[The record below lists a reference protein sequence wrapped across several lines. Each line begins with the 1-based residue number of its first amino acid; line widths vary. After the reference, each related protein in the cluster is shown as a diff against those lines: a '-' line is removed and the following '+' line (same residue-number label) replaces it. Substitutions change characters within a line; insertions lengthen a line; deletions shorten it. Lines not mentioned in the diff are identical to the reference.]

1 MVTEEIQ
8 LIGRLLPT
16 SPEFHDP
23 LLVQINVKIRLSQI
37 TELLFGTRDPQTRQL
52 RIHRQMS
59 PQRLPCTRHKTKPPL
74 LLLLLHVA
82 AQFLTT
88 YYSF

>member
-1 MVTEEIQ
+1 MVAEEIQ
-8 LIGRLLPT
+8 LMGRLLPT
-16 SPEFHDP
+16 SPDFHDP
-23 LLVQINVKIRLSQI
+23 LLVQVDVKVRVSQI
-37 TELLFGTRDPQTRQL
+37 TELLFGTQRSANPTVERV
-52 RIHRQMS
+52 HRQMS

-88 YYSF
+88 